1 MNTAI
6 SIPDDMVEPA
16 RQLAQHAGVTINELC
31 VVALRDY
38 LKRRRKH
45 LITAKINAVCEQV
58 DTSLDPVMR
67 TMQTLSIP
75 KEEW

>member
-16 RQLAQHAGVTINELC
+16 RQLAQYAGVTMNELC
-31 VVALRDY
+31 VVALQGY

-45 LITAKINAVCEQV
+45 SVTAKINAVCDQV
-58 DTSLDPVMR
+58 DTSLDPIIQS
-67 TMQTLSIP
+67 MQALSIP